1 MSTLLYILS
10 ANLDSIGVG
19 FSYGVRK
26 IHISRKSLVIIAVI
40 SAFCSAFSLFIGNV
54 LGAILAPRAGDFL
67 GKSILFLLGFW
78 IFLTS
83 FKSDGKSKKSRSF
96 SVKFLGITVSIMK
109 DPALCDFDSSSKIEE
124 KEALYLA
131 LALSLDSIA
140 IGLGL
145 GISGIFNWFLPLLIG
160 VSQYVFLEFGK
171 FLGVFLTNNFK
182 ISHKFWTMLAGLCL
196 IVLAIRG

>member
-10 ANLDSIGVG
+10 ANLDSVGVG

-26 IHISRKSLVIIAVI
+26 IHISRRSLVIIAVI
-40 SAFCSAFSLFIGNV
+40 SAFCSAFSLFIGKV
-54 LGAILAPRAGDFL
+54 LGTILAQSAGNFL
-67 GKSILFLLGFW
+67 GRSILFLLGFW

-83 FKSDGKSKKSRSF
+83 FKSDGKSKKSHSF
-96 SVKFLGITVSIMK
+96 SIKFLGVTVSIMK

-145 GISGIFNWFLPLLIG
+145 GISGIFTWYLPLLIG
-160 VSQYVFLEFGK
+160 ISQYIFLEIGK
-171 FLGVFLTNNFK
+171 FMGIFLTNKFK
-182 ISHKFWTMLAGLCL
+182 ISHKFWTLLAGLCL
-196 IVLAIRG
+196 IVLAIWG